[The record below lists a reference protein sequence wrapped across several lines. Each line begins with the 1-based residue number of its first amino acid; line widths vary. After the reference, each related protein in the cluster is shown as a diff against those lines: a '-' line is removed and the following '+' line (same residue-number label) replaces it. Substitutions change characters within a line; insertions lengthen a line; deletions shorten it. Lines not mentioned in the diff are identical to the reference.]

1 MLDIT
6 GISYIIV
13 EYRYIHR
20 GMPVLNCSGGTDMP
34 NSFASKIARLKE
46 GKVTKSQRKLID
58 YFASVDQKQV
68 IYMSITDLAA
78 ATGVAEATVLRFC
91 RSLGFNGYQEFRLS
105 LAQGL
110 VEADCREHDGISYV
124 EEIAEAYS
132 DAVENCRRTLSEED
146 LRLAYDMIF
155 SARAIC
161 CFGVGHSHLAALEL
175 HNRLMMMGML
185 TYCERDAHLQNVL
198 LSSRN
203 EEDLLILFSISGSTK
218 DAIEAAEI
226 ARACGMKVM
235 IVTCYENSPVTR
247 YADLVISAAPLQS
260 PTEVGSMRGKIMQ
273 LFLVDVICTGI
284 HLTDKPRFDLF
295 VAKSNRATVS
305 KLV

>member
-1 MLDIT
+1 
-6 GISYIIV
+6 
-13 EYRYIHR
+13 
-20 GMPVLNCSGGTDMP
+20 MP
-34 NSFASKIARLKE
+34 NSIASKIARLKE
-46 GKVTKSQRKLID
+46 GKITKSQRKLIE
-58 YFASVDQKQV
+58 YFETVDQKQV

-91 RSLGFNGYQEFRLS
+91 RSLGFNGYQEFRLN
-105 LAQGL
+105 LAQGI
-110 VEADCREHDGISYV
+110 VDVGHRERDGIGYV
-124 EEIAEAYS
+124 EDIADAYA
-132 DAVENCRRTLSEED
+132 DAVENCRRSITEED
-146 LRLAYDMIF
+146 LQTAYDMIF
-155 SARAIC
+155 SARTIC
-161 CFGVGHSHLAALEL
+161 CFGAGHSHLAALEL
-175 HNRLMMMGML
+175 HNRLMTMGLL

-226 ARACGMKVM
+226 ARACGMKVI
-235 IVTCYENSPVTR
+235 IVTCYENSPLTR
-247 YADLVISAAPLQS
+247 YADLVISSAPIQS

-284 HLTDKPRFDLF
+284 HLSDKPRFDLF

-305 KLV
+305 KLI